1 MRPTPPSHPS
11 HGAASC
17 HRPARLLVASTAV
30 LLGLLPGLPAC
41 GLLPQAGAPS
51 SSSATP
57 VVQADG
63 AARQAADPQ
72 DLEGPEDSE
81 DSGSSVPLNPLEYG
95 NCTSEEV
102 AEAGQATL
110 APDELDSSTDRAA
123 AQAEVDHAVAGA
135 ETVTISSDAE
145 SYAGVVSVGPGTTHL
160 TIEASHLVYVVDS
173 DLETLT
179 IRGSDNI
186 VWVNSVREVVF
197 EEATLTKGGVA
208 EIDSGYFN
216 QVFWRDTVP
225 VSEQDDTGSNIV
237 ARDAL
242 AHIALLCSPSS

>member
-41 GLLPQAGAPS
+41 GLLPQAGGPS

-135 ETVTISSDAE
+135 ESHSWLSPLMSSMK
-145 SYAGVVSVGPGTTHL
+145 VMCRPL
-160 TIEASHLVYVVDS
+160 AS
-173 DLETLT
+173 T
-179 IRGSDNI
+179 
-186 VWVNSVREVVF
+186 
-197 EEATLTKGGVA
+197 
-208 EIDSGYFN
+208 
-216 QVFWRDTVP
+216 
-225 VSEQDDTGSNIV
+225 
-237 ARDAL
+237 AL
-242 AHIALLCSPSS
+242 AFRLCLRRATENWALSK